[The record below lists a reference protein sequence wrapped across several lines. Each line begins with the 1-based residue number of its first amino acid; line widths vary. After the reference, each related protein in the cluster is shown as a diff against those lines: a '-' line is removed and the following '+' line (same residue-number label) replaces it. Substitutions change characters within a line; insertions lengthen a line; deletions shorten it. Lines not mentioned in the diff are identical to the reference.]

1 MKARKDISAWDS
13 NWNEEWNEK
22 ADVSA
27 KDGPKEVPAPI
38 QDNVEWDEDSDVA
51 PVATKQV
58 GLPNEAA
65 MKKMKKAVLV
75 ELAKLRKV
83 SSSGTKADIIARL
96 LG

>member
-1 MKARKDISAWDS
+1 
-13 NWNEEWNEK
+13 
-22 ADVSA
+22 
-27 KDGPKEVPAPI
+27 
-38 QDNVEWDEDSDVA
+38 
-51 PVATKQV
+51 
-58 GLPNEAA
+58 LPNEAA